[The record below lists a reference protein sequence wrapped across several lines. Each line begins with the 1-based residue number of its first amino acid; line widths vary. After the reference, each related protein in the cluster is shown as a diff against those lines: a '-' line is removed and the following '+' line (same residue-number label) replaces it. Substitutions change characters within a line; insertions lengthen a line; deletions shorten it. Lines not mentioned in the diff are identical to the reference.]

1 MHEDLHKLFN
11 YQGKRF
17 DIKDV
22 MGQLQ
27 KDQYGNIQPQ
37 LRGKDLLDNLGRLVN
52 DKGYLIDEA
61 GNVIDVNGK

>member
-1 MHEDLHKLFN
+1 MHKLFN

-61 GNVIDVNGK
+61 GNIIDINAK

>member
-61 GNVIDVNGK
+61 GNIIDINAK

>member
-1 MHEDLHKLFN
+1 
-11 YQGKRF
+11 
-17 DIKDV
+17 